1 MQNTTLFWGIAP
13 TNFSKK
19 SPKVNI
25 DRELC
30 YFNLEKS
37 AQTFLLFSQRL
48 FVPLRTYVQIRN
60 IQRPIQSQPAAGA
73 ARGAD
78 TAGADPHAGRR
89 QPDGRPL
96 RRQRPHAAGRRVVR
110 RRRLLHPLH
119 RRHRHRTG
127 HDAPRGRTL
136 RAGRPRE
143 IVGTAPER
151 HSLLRTA
158 GRGDGRRAV
167 RRHSADVP
175 PRLDVEESSRIEL
188 QDGYTL
194 ILVDIPT
201 IEIRHD
207 QRTYTTIPL
216 GIILT
221 QDIIVTICTEDTPV
235 LQNFV
240 RSRVK
245 EFSTKKKL
253 RFVYQILYRTAA
265 IYQANLRIID
275 KRRTEIEERVGSDTD
290 DSDLINL
297 HELESTLVYFATSL
311 RANGVVLDRLT
322 RYKRLEQY
330 PEDKELLDDVIVE
343 NRQAIEMTTIY
354 RDIINGTRELMSS
367 LLDNRLNNVMKYLT
381 SITIVMAIPTVISG
395 IYGMNVNENWMPFA
409 NTPHGFL
416 IICIITLLICIITM
430 LFLRKK
436 KML

>member
-1 MQNTTLFWGIAP
+1 M
-13 TNFSKK
+13 KK
-19 SPKVNI
+19 
-25 DRELC
+25 
-30 YFNLEKS
+30 
-37 AQTFLLFSQRL
+37 
-48 FVPLRTYVQIRN
+48 VPVLN
-60 IQRPIQSQPAAGA
+60 C
-73 ARGAD
+73 
-78 TAGADPHAGRR
+78 
-89 QPDGRPL
+89 
-96 RRQRPHAAGRRVVR
+96 
-110 RRRLLHPLH
+110 
-119 RRHRHRTG
+119 
-127 HDAPRGRTL
+127 
-136 RAGRPRE
+136 
-143 IVGTAPER
+143 
-151 HSLLRTA
+151 RTA
-158 GRGDGRRAV
+158 
-167 RRHSADVP
+167 
-175 PRLDVEESSRIEL
+175 
-188 QDGYTL
+188 
-194 ILVDIPT
+194 IPA

-416 IICIITLLICIITM
+416 IICIITLLICVITM